1 MQLSEE
7 AERERLRGYGYD
19 EDYVE
24 FGIQLAT
31 NPPEAAAMIL
41 PTIEEVTG
49 CPARTFAQ
57 WVQEHA
63 HQFRTTP

>member
-7 AERERLRGYGYD
+7 TERERLRGFGYD
-19 EDYVE
+19 DDYVE

-31 NPPEAAAMIL
+31 NPPEVADTIL

-49 CPARTFAQ
+49 RPARTFAQ
-57 WVQEHA
+57 WAHEHA